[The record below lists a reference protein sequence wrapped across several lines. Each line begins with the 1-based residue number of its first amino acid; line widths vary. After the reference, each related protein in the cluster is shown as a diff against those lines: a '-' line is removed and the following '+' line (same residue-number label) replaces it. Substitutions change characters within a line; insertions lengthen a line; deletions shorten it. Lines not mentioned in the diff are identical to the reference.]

1 MLETIFKRPATAERL
16 RNEAVGEHLDGFVGY
31 LTKAGFAPLSIRQY
45 LGGPIHFGRWARRGG
60 LDFARLRQDDL
71 DRFRLHLRRCRCRRR
86 YHGRACGR
94 SDIAMV
100 AVAWF
105 VKYLR
110 HLGIAQAAPALVL
123 PPIVREFEAWMRGH
137 RGSGERTLAD
147 YRRHLLPFVE
157 VTRIEALDAAVLRA
171 YVLTRSKETPGPQ
184 MLVVVRAL
192 RMFVRFLI
200 ATGRCPSHLD
210 RAVPSVP
217 NWRLATLPRYLP
229 TDDVERVIAN
239 CDPSTPLG
247 LRDRAVLLLLARLG
261 VRAGDVRNLRKTD
274 LDWGTGRVR
283 FVGKLR
289 RPVWLPLP
297 QDVGDAILAY
307 LSKGRR
313 ACSVPEVFVCAKAPH
328 RPLGATSVGGIAHR
342 AIDRAGVSSPVKGA
356 HVFRHSAATTLIR
369 GGATLDDIGVLL
381 RHTSRDSTAIY
392 AKVDL
397 PALSLVAQPWPE
409 PSP

>member
-1 MLETIFKRPATAERL
+1 MLGTLFKCRETLTRL
-16 RNEAVGEHLDGFVGY
+16 RGDAIGEHLDGFVAY
-31 LTKAGFAPLSIRQY
+31 LAKAGFAALTIRQY
-45 LGGPIHFGRWARRGG
+45 VGGPIHFGRWARRGD
-60 LDFARLRQDDL
+60 LDLARLRQDDL
-71 DRFRLHLRRCRCRRR
+71 DRFRLHLRRCRCRPRR
-86 YHGRACGR
+86 PARACGR
-94 SDIAMV
+94 SKVVMV

-105 VKYLR
+105 VEYLR
-110 HLGIAQAAPALVL
+110 HLGIVPAAPVLIL

-137 RGSGERTLAD
+137 RGTAERTLSD
-147 YRRHLLPFVE
+147 YRRQLLRFVE
-157 VTRIEALDAAVLRA
+157 VTPIERLDAARLRA
-171 YVLTRSKETPGPQ
+171 YVVDRSKEMSGAR

-192 RMFVRFLI
+192 RMFTRFLV

-217 NWRLATLPRYLP
+217 NWRLSTLPRYLP
-229 TDDVERVIAN
+229 TSDVERVLAR
-239 CDPSTPLG
+239 CDPSTPVG
-247 LRDRAVLLLLARLG
+247 LRDHAVLLLLARLG
-261 VRAGDVRNLRKTD
+261 VRAGDVRHLRKTD

-297 QDVGDAILAY
+297 QDVGNAILAY
-307 LSKGRR
+307 LSRGRP
-313 ACSVPEVFVCAKAPH
+313 ACSVPEVFVSAKAPH

-369 GGATLDDIGVLL
+369 GGATLDDVGVLL

-397 PALSLVAQPWPE
+397 AALSLVAQPWPE
-409 PSP
+409 PAP

>member
-1 MLETIFKRPATAERL
+1 
-16 RNEAVGEHLDGFVGY
+16 
-31 LTKAGFAPLSIRQY
+31 
-45 LGGPIHFGRWARRGG
+45 
-60 LDFARLRQDDL
+60 
-71 DRFRLHLRRCRCRRR
+71 
-86 YHGRACGR
+86 
-94 SDIAMV
+94 MV

-105 VKYLR
+105 VEYLR
-110 HLGIAQAAPALVL
+110 HLGIAHAAPALVL

-137 RGSGERTLAD
+137 RGTAERTLGE
-147 YRRHLLPFVE
+147 YRRHLLRFVE
-157 VTRIEALDAAVLRA
+157 VTRIERLDAVVLRA
-171 YVLTRSKETPGPQ
+171 YVVTRSKETSRPQ
-184 MLVVVRAL
+184 MLVAVRAL
-192 RMFVRFLI
+192 RMFVRFLV
-200 ATGRCPSHLD
+200 ATGQCPSHLD

-217 NWRLATLPRYLP
+217 SWRLATLPRYLP
-229 TDDVERVIAN
+229 THDVERVIAS

-261 VRAGDVRNLRKTD
+261 VRAGDVRHLRKTD

-283 FVGKLR
+283 FVGKSR

-307 LSKGRR
+307 LSKGRPV
-313 ACSVPEVFVCAKAPH
+313 CSVPEVFVCANAPH
-328 RPLGATSVGGIAHR
+328 RPLSVSLVGGLAHR

-369 GGATLDDIGVLL
+369 SGATLDDIGVLL

-397 PALSLVAQPWPE
+397 PALGLVAQPWPKS
-409 PSP
+409 SP